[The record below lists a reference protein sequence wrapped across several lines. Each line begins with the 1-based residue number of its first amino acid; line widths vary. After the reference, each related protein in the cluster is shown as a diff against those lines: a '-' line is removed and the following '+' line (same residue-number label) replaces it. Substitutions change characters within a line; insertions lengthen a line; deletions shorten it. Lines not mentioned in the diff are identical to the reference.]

1 MFRAQERYMII
12 LGAPTSIAQRQGED
26 TLTYLNKGRE
36 GERGGGR
43 EEERERKK

>member
-1 MFRAQERYMII
+1 MII

-36 GERGGGR
+36 REGGR
-43 EEERERKK
+43 EGGREREKEMSQKL